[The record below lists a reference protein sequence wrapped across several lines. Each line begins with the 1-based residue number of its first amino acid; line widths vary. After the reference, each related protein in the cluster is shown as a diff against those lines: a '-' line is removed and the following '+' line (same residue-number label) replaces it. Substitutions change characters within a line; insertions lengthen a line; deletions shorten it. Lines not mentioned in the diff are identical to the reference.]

1 MRYSIYFAWFV
12 AVFTICVLTT
22 LASLP
27 GFTNPERAVDSKIV
41 VVGTHGSR
49 SIKIQRVRCN
59 VMKPTCHTAKPKL
72 QAKAPA

>member
-12 AVFTICVLTT
+12 AVLSICVLTT

-27 GFTNPERAVDSKIV
+27 GFMNGERSSESKIV
-41 VVGTHGSR
+41 VGAYGPR

-59 VMKPTCHTAKPKL
+59 VLKPSCHAPKQKL
-72 QAKAPA
+72 PPKVPA

>member
-12 AVFTICVLTT
+12 AVLSICVLTT

-27 GFTNPERAVDSKIV
+27 GFMHEERPSESKIV
-41 VVGTHGSR
+41 VGAYGSR

-59 VMKPTCHTAKPKL
+59 VLKPSCHAFKQRQ
-72 QAKAPA
+72 QAKVPA